1 MAKPLA
7 EFLFCDIDKDCF
19 LNSQFQNLLIDYANF
34 VILGNST
41 SYSNEYKSLLRYADM
56 LSLSQNEK
64 HQNISQQ
71 IVILLSYL
79 FPHETEV
86 DFFKRNVYKNVSN
99 FASANILEKEHE
111 PNERLETLRQIE
123 IEAHKIGNSI
133 PGTNKQFFDTQRITL
148 ESLEKNQYFSFSAPT
163 SMGKT
168 FIITNFIRKKIESGS
183 NDNYVIVV
191 PTKALLSEIAN
202 GVIKNFSKLLG
213 KGKHKVV
220 TTMAS
225 VEKDEKCIAILTP
238 ERLYYS
244 LLKLPDF
251 KFKYVFIDEAH
262 KISDTDKRSIIYY
275 KILDMLKY
283 QEDICIFFSSPV
295 IPNPDIYLELTNYY
309 DQPGNIANG
318 KAFVFSPVIQ
328 NKIYID
334 FFEKSYSIY
343 NGLSTAFIQCG
354 RLPINI
360 TNRIDALLQLGKDKC
375 NLIYVSSAKKAIE
388 FAMELCY
395 KIPSSPISQEDQK
408 ALENVAK
415 LIENKIHKEYYL
427 AQFVRKRVG
436 YHIGALPAEIRTQIE
451 SLIRK
456 GIIKYCFC
464 TSTLLE
470 GVNVPVDNL
479 FVFDNKKARS
489 KLSIVDAYNLMG
501 RAGRVTLNEYGNVFL
516 IVGDESDK
524 KYHSDKK
531 YYDDILLKP
540 LPKQTLLPS
549 KAISKKNKEYI
560 VKTLLSGK
568 TNLLENGDTYS
579 DKGFTESTY
588 EYAAKCLNI
597 LLHDICCNN
606 DSYIVRDFRN
616 NQVLTPQNIIDI
628 RGIFGML
635 TDKDDDINISALQKS
650 SLLKAVREKKL
661 NYPTEISYD
670 SCVIFLKE
678 LSAILQWE
686 IYEKDT
692 LGKGDKILY
701 YAVILNQWM
710 EGKGIHEIVRG
721 AIRHYQK
728 NGGSLVSYEPSYHLE
743 KYNDSTKHK
752 NQVINEVLKDI
763 EQIINYKFSMYFL
776 RLSESIIEIHGDN
789 ALINDWYEYV
799 EYGTNNKSVIVL
811 QKYGFMR
818 EDALE
823 LLKPPL
829 VDLIEFERQKV
840 VIKNHIIDL
849 VSLELRDRIITIK
862 INYPE
867 IFCD

>member
-7 EFLFCDIDKDCF
+7 EFLFSDIDNDGF

-34 VILGNST
+34 VILGNTT
-41 SYSNEYKSLLRYADM
+41 SYSDEYRSLLRYADM

-79 FPHETEV
+79 FPNEMEINL
-86 DFFKRNVYKNVSN
+86 FKRNIYINVSN

-133 PGTNKQFFDTQRITL
+133 PGTNMLFFDTQRITL

-168 FIITNFIRKKIESGS
+168 FIITNFIRNKIESGS
-183 NDNYVIVV
+183 NDNFVIVV

-202 GVIKNFSKLLG
+202 GVIKDFSKLLG

-225 VEKDEKCIAILTP
+225 VENGEKCIAILTP

-251 KFKYVFIDEAH
+251 KFNYVFIDEAH

-275 KILDMLKY
+275 KILDMLKF
-283 QEDICIFFSSPV
+283 QKDICIFFSSPV
-295 IPNPDIYLELTNYY
+295 IPNPDVYLELTNYY
-309 DQPGNIANG
+309 DQPGNVANG
-318 KAFVFSPVIQ
+318 RAFVFSPVIQ

-334 FFEKSYSIY
+334 LLNKSYSIY
-343 NGLSTAFIQCG
+343 NSLSMTFIQCG
-354 RLPINI
+354 GLPTNTTSKIN
-360 TNRIDALLQLGKDKC
+360 ALLQLGKDKC

-388 FAMELCY
+388 FAMELSHQISY
-395 KIPSSPISQEDQK
+395 SSISQEEQK

-427 AQFVRKRVG
+427 AQLVRKRVA

-456 GIIKYCFC
+456 GIIQYCFC

-479 FVFDNKKARS
+479 FIFDNKKARS
-489 KLSIVDAYNLMG
+489 KLSITDAYNLMG
-501 RAGRVTLNEYGNVFL
+501 RAGRVTLNEYGNVYL
-516 IVGDESDK
+516 IVGDERVK
-524 KYHSDKK
+524 N

-549 KAISKKNKEYI
+549 KAISKKIKEYI

-568 TNLLENGDTYS
+568 TNLLEIGDKYS
-579 DKGFTESTY
+579 DKGLTESTY

-616 NQVLTPQNIIDI
+616 DQVLTPQNIIDI
-628 RGIFGML
+628 RDIFGML
-635 TDKDDDINISALQKS
+635 TDKDDDINISALQKI

-661 NYPTEISYD
+661 NYPEQISYD
-670 SCVIFLKE
+670 ICVKFLKE
-678 LSAILQWE
+678 LSVILQWR

-692 LGKGDKILY
+692 LGKGNKILY

-710 EGKGIHEIVRG
+710 KGKGLHEIVRG
-721 AIRHYQK
+721 AIKHYQK
-728 NGGSLVSYEPSYHLE
+728 YGGSLVSFEPSYHLE
-743 KYNDSTKHK
+743 KYNDSTRHK
-752 NQVINEVLKDI
+752 NQVINEVLKDN

-776 RLSESIIEIHGDN
+776 RLSEAIIEIHGEN

-799 EYGTNNKSVIVL
+799 EYGTNNKSVIIL

-818 EDALE
+818 EEALE

-829 VDLIEFERQKV
+829 VDMIEFERQKV
-840 VIKNHIIDL
+840 VIKNNIIDL
-849 VSLELRDRIITIK
+849 VSLDLRDRMITIK